1 MCCVVLYV
9 LCNLSFCAMC
19 VLCFILLF
27 RVMCCNYI
35 AL

>member
-1 MCCVVLYV
+1 MCCFVLYV
-9 LCNLSFCAMC
+9 LFNLLFRAMC
-19 VLCFILLF
+19 VLCCILLF